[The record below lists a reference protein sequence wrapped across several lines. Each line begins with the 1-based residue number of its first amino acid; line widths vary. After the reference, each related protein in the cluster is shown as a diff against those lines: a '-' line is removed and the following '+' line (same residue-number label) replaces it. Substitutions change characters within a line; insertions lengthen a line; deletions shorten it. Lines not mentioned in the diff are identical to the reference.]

1 MEFCHAVYGEAG
13 DDRHVRHAHLSVHED
28 CHLLHFILIA
38 RIHLADFD
46 EEPAVDLLYDLVD
59 TREKLGEQVDR
70 PFLKSFCH
78 DRMVRIRAG
87 LCRHIPCFLPVQ
99 SFLVDEQ
106 THQLRNRNGRMGII
120 HLDDNFLVE
129 LPDVAVFLLIFR
141 DQRLEAGG
149 NEEILLFQPELFSGV
164 VVIVRIEDIHDQL
177 RQVLLLHCFVIV
189 TSVKLIQLE
198 VCNRLCIPYAQ
209 RIHHM
214 VAVSDDRH
222 IVRDREYRLIILL
235 DKFILARNRVFL
247 KTDIAAETHF
257 LCVLFP
263 AQLER
268 VAFL

>member
-1 MEFCHAVYGEAG
+1 
-13 DDRHVRHAHLSVHED
+13 
-28 CHLLHFILIA
+28 
-38 RIHLADFD
+38 
-46 EEPAVDLLYDLVD
+46 
-59 TREKLGEQVDR
+59 
-70 PFLKSFCH
+70 
-78 DRMVRIRAG
+78 MVRIRAG

-106 THQLRNRNGRMGII
+106 THQLRNRNGRMGIV
-120 HLDDNFLVE
+120 HLDDDFLVE

-198 VCNRLCIPYAQ
+198 VCDRLGVPYAQ
-209 RIHHM
+209 CVYHM

-222 IVRDREYRLIILL
+222 IIGDRKDRLIIFL
-235 DKFILARNRVFL
+235 DEDIFSRLRVFL
-247 KTDIAAETHF
+247 KTDISAEAHF
-257 LCVLFP
+257 LRVLFP